1 MNDWGLGVSLI
12 LLINQLFK
20 NGGVRVQRDLSLLK
34 HSVYRLKYLSIL
46 VKWILSRQM
55 ILLIGWVLFI
65 NIRTLFFRS
74 ELFARFLP
82 RPVLWRLIIV
92 VSFKS
97 FGRVLLLHIRLGLN
111 RDEFLIG
118 VILHLVGGSCTSRWL
133 RVCRLFV
140 LNSAISVGV
149 RCVIVII
156 LVVGFQLGVKV
167 ANTLWRGL
175 FLFVQRGLLSFV
187 CLFRLKLGAVSLG
200 MAGLWL

>member
-1 MNDWGLGVSLI
+1 MNHWDVRVSLI

-34 HSVYRLKYLSIL
+34 HSVHRLKYLSIL

-55 ILLIGWVLFI
+55 ILLIGWVLFL

-92 VSFKS
+92 VSFKG

-118 VILHLVGGSCTSRWL
+118 IILHLVGGSCTSRWL

-140 LNSAISVGV
+140 LNSAISGV

-175 FLFVQRGLLSFV
+175 FLFVQMGLLSFV

-200 MAGLWL
+200 IAGLWL